1 MCPGS
6 AHLADQIRDS
16 SRTVKGNTVVWE
28 NLGVSILGKVGLGQ
42 TLKFG
47 KETNRKILGAGINNW
62 EACLIGIYV
71 KEGDLGKIE

>member
-16 SRTVKGNTVVWE
+16 SRTIKGNMVVWE
-28 NLGVSILGKVGLGQ
+28 NLEVSILGKVGLGR

-62 EACLIGIYV
+62 KACLIGIHV

>member
-6 AHLADQIRDS
+6 AHLAVQIRDS

-47 KETNRKILGAGINNW
+47 KETNRKILGAGINTW
-62 EACLIGIYV
+62 EACLIGIYI